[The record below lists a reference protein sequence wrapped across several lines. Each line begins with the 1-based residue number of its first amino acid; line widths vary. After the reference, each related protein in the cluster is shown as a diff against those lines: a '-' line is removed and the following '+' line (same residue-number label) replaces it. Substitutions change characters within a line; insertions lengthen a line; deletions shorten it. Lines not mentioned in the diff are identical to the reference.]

1 MDGGAFQGKVIF
13 AKPSEKDILENE
25 EYRKKTGM
33 AKNTDSSWR
42 LLYVSGEEGMD

>member
-1 MDGGAFQGKVIF
+1 MF
-13 AKPSEKDILENE
+13 AKPREKGDLENE

-42 LLYVSGEEGMD
+42 LLYVTGEEGTD